1 MIWDTPHG
9 HKAKE
14 EHYQQHHI
22 LATESLAIPMSL
34 HAPAIQDLFMM
45 TPYYRQASQTKQQAI
60 MDLQT
65 LDIEAQFVIQVFQK
79 PLA

>member
-14 EHYQQHHI
+14 EHYQHLQI
-22 LATESLAIPMSL
+22 LASTSLAIPMSL
-34 HAPAIQDLFMM
+34 QVPAIQDLFMM
-45 TPYYRQASQTKQQAI
+45 TPYYRQASQTKQQTI
-60 MDLQT
+60 MNLQT